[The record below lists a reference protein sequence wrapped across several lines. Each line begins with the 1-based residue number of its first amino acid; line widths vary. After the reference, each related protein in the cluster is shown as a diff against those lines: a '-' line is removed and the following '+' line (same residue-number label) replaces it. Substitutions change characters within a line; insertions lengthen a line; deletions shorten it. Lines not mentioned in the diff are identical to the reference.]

1 MDKSEILVHISAPSG
16 AVDDARYRAQV
27 DAILNFQT
35 HSRETITLRPG
46 ETDSYPSSSHPG
58 TSPFLRAVETISSP
72 PRVSPPP
79 SHRVPTQLG
88 AQKDSLETPLS
99 VIPDSQPQPAVDTEC
114 LYPKPEPEPPQS
126 TSYLPSRHLP
136 SKRRRVDS
144 HPQALG
150 HLQHDER
157 QAGNVGH
164 RNTIT
169 AHTSL
174 IASPNTVNAG
184 KQPQPT
190 NTIAQSK
197 CPTILLSL
205 PLEIKPPPPPIS
217 ASPFTTHITPT
228 LGMLT
233 TRLKS
238 PRTYSPAEQTR
249 DLDNLER
256 GYWYLR
262 LNLIPSGQDNTKAPA
277 VNTSALTPWDMFL
290 FSRFWAFLSDF
301 IKEGRA
307 GWGVWCILEAEDEE
321 NDSTSPSKEAE
332 GHSNSTG
339 SVKAR
344 QLVSL
349 KVFTW
354 GEIARHIYLL
364 LFLASERQVRKLGA
378 QWYDSRGQVVIQMP

>member
-35 HSRETITLRPG
+35 RSRETITLRPG
-46 ETDSYPSSSHPG
+46 ETDSCPFSPHPG
-58 TSPFLRAVETISSP
+58 TSPFLGGVDTINLP
-72 PRVSPPP
+72 PRVSPLP
-79 SHRVPTQLG
+79 SHRVPTQPG

-114 LYPKPEPEPPQS
+114 LTLYPEPPQCS
-126 TSYLPSRHLP
+126 SYTP

-144 HPQALG
+144 SPQALD

-157 QAGNVGH
+157 QAGSVGH

-174 IASPNTVNAG
+174 IVAPDTVSEE
-184 KQPQPT
+184 KQPQST
-190 NTIAQSK
+190 NTIAKPK
-197 CPTILLSL
+197 CPTIHFLL

-217 ASPFTTHITPT
+217 TSPFTTHITPT
-228 LGMLT
+228 LEMLT
-233 TRLKS
+233 ARLKS
-238 PRTYSPAEQTR
+238 PRTYRPTAQTR
-249 DLDNLER
+249 NLDILER
-256 GYWYLR
+256 GHWYLR
-262 LNLIPSGQDNTKAPA
+262 LNLIPSGQDNTNAPA
-277 VNTSALTPWDMFL
+277 ANTFAPAPWDMSL
-290 FSRFWAFLSDF
+290 FSRFWTFLSDF

-307 GWGVWCILEAEDEE
+307 GWGVWCILEAEDDEG
-321 NDSTSPSKEAE
+321 NNNTPSSKEAE
-332 GHSNSTG
+332 GHPESTG
-339 SVKAR
+339 SVKAQ
-344 QLVSL
+344 QLLSL

-364 LFLASERQVRKLGA
+364 LFLASERQVRKMGA
-378 QWYDSRGQVVIQMP
+378 QWHDARGEVVIQMP